1 MKWNKRREWA
11 KNRMGELRK
20 VEVVGGRYPGSGN
33 SVGKQREVE
42 EKLASSEGVSFTS
55 GVWSMK
61 HVTGK

>member
-1 MKWNKRREWA
+1 
-11 KNRMGELRK
+11 MGELRK

-55 GVWSMK
+55 GV
-61 HVTGK
+61 